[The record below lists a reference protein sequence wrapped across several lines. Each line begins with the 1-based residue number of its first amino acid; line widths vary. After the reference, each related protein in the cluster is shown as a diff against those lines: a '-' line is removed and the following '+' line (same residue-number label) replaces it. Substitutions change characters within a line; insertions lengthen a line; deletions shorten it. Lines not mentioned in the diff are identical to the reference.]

1 MYFYLRRNS
10 FHLCNVSDVWSI
22 SAMRRIL
29 YTMVQ
34 FRPLRKPFRQT
45 DFLHLIFTYF
55 IESPSSS
62 LCIIVAS
69 GKFAGGSFPGD
80 FTCFSPSRPAS
91 SRSFDGSSRAHSP
104 AVMSSHLGH
113 FLDRISGLILP
124 MKKGPKQCLLW
135 QDSIWKCKSSHADV
149 VELDTR
155 QKKSSDGF

>member
-1 MYFYLRRNS
+1 MENSTQNYSLDVIESVFLLKKKQFSFVQCFGQTTCSKLREIFS
-10 FHLCNVSDVWSI
+10 VWSI

-80 FTCFSPSRPAS
+80 FTCFSPSRPAW
-91 SRSFDGSSRAHSP
+91 SFDGSSRAHSP
-104 AVMSSHLGH
+104 AIMSSHLGH

-135 QDSIWKCKSSHADV
+135 QDSI
-149 VELDTR
+149 
-155 QKKSSDGF
+155 